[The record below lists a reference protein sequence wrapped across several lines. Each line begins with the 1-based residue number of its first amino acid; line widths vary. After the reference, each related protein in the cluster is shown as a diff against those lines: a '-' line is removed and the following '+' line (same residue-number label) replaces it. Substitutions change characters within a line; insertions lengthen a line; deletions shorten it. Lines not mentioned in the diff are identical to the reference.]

1 MGFGSSRA
9 PPPGINTAQLRV
21 ARVEPADDPI
31 WDTQNST
38 LGFQKIYAISMAH
51 RPDKRDY
58 LALMGLVSHLDI
70 EFVDGVNASL
80 MHPKAFPAFWRGE
93 EGLGAYGCWRAH
105 LNVYQ
110 KMVQNQIQS
119 ALIIEDDADWDVLLK
134 SQMLSF
140 ARGVRAI
147 QDSTLPLHSP
157 YGDSWN
163 LLTLGHLGVN
173 NKPHK
178 SGKYYITHNDP
189 TVIPESRRIL
199 GRKPDPSAEKLKG
212 EHTRI
217 VMEVN
222 KLTGTGAYALS
233 LHGAARL
240 LYDQALLPNAQAID
254 VAIQRLCRYDGN
266 WPEPFCLGAYPMIF
280 GLYRGIGTL
289 DRDSDRKVEDDEEK
303 SGYSGQRGKLMRKKG
318 ESSFTVFP
326 VSLNMKGLLQQET
339 KFQAVDPAQDMM
351 AEMDVSTFE
360 FPVGEVVTV
369 EPEEFGTQPVT

>member
-1 MGFGSSRA
+1 MRFGTSRA
-9 PPPGINTAQLRV
+9 PPPGINNAQLRV
-21 ARVEPADDPI
+21 SRVEPADDPI

-58 LALMGLVSHLDI
+58 LALMALVSHLEI

-134 SQMLSF
+134 LQMLSF
-140 ARGVRAI
+140 SRGVRAI
-147 QDSTLPLHSP
+147 QNSTLPLHSP

-178 SGKYYITHNDP
+178 SGKYYVTHNDP
-189 TVIPESRRIL
+189 TVIPESRRIIR
-199 GRKPDPSAEKLKG
+199 RKPDLSAEKLKG
-212 EHTRI
+212 NHTRVI
-217 VMEVN
+217 MEVN

-233 LHGAARL
+233 LRGAARL
-240 LYDQALLPNAQAID
+240 LYDQSLLPNAQSID
-254 VAIQRLCRYDGN
+254 VAIQELCRHDGN

-280 GLYRGIGTL
+280 GLYRAIGAL
-289 DRDSDRKVEDDEEK
+289 DRDSDRKVEDSKKE
-303 SGYSGQRGKLMRKKG
+303 SGYSGQRSKLMRKKG
-318 ESSFTVFP
+318 ESKFTVFP
-326 VSLNMKGLLQQET
+326 VSLNLRGLLQQET
-339 KFQAVDPAQDMM
+339 KFQAVDPAHDLM

-369 EPEEFGTQPVT
+369 EPEEFATQSVT